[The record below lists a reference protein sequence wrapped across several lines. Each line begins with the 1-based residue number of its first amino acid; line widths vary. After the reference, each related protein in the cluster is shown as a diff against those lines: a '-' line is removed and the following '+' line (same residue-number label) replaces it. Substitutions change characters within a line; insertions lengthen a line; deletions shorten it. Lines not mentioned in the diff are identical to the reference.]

1 MKYKMNINGRDAMAL
16 KQKEFEVL
24 YELSR
29 DASRPSQRQIAEK
42 TGLSLGTVNK
52 TLSELSEK
60 QLIEDGSI
68 SSRGLAALEPYR
80 VDNAVIMAAGL
91 SSRFAPISYEKP
103 KGLLKVRGEVLIERQ
118 IRQLKEAG
126 IDDIT
131 VVVGYKKEYF
141 FYLKEKFGVRIVVNP
156 EYATRN
162 NNGTLWRVRNILGN
176 TYICSSDDYFTEN
189 VFRDHVYK
197 AEYSAI
203 YAAGETDEWC
213 IETAASGRIAGVT
226 VGGRDSWIMLGHV
239 YFDREFSK
247 KFVSILE
254 AEYIK
259 PETAGKLWE
268 SIYLDHVKELD
279 MRIRKYPAGVINEF
293 DSIDELRDFDPAFME
308 NVDSDIL
315 DNIVSVL
322 HCSKNE
328 ICDFY
333 PLKQGLTNLSCHFRT
348 NDGEY
353 VYRHPGVGTEKLV
366 DRRSEEA
373 GLRLAKKL
381 GLDETFIHEDPDA
394 GWKISRFIP
403 NAKNLDPMDDEQLK
417 TAMEMCRKLHESGAH
432 LDRKFD
438 FFDEGKHYE
447 AQLKMHGPIDV
458 PGYDELAR
466 KAERLHGFLESDG
479 YPKCVNHN
487 DFFSLNFLID
497 DKGHY
502 SLIDWEY
509 AGMSDVA
516 NDFGTFCVCCQFD
529 PKRIDLALSY
539 YLGHKPTLEERRHF
553 WGQMVLAGWCWY
565 VWSLV
570 KEADG
575 ENVGEWFYIYYS
587 YAADYM
593 DEVLSWYG
601 EKDENGSKE

>member
-1 MKYKMNINGRDAMAL
+1 MNTNGRDAMAL

-52 TLSELSEK
+52 MLSELAEK

-68 SSRGLAALEPYR
+68 SSRGLAALEPYS

-118 IRQLKEAG
+118 IRQLRKAG

-203 YAAGETDEWC
+203 YAAGETGEWC
-213 IETAASGRIAGVT
+213 IETAANGRITGVT
-226 VGGRDSWIMLGHV
+226 VGGHDSWIMLGHV

-247 KFVSILE
+247 RFVSILE
-254 AEYIK
+254 AEYAH

-268 SIYLDHVKELD
+268 SIYLDHIKELD

-293 DSIDELRDFDPAFME
+293 DSIDELRNFDPAFME

-315 DNIVSVL
+315 DNIVSIL
-322 HCSKNE
+322 HCSKSE
-328 ICDFY
+328 IHDFY
-333 PLKQGLTNLSCHFRT
+333 PLKQGLTNLSCHFST
-348 NDGEY
+348 NEGEY

-381 GLDETFIHEDPDA
+381 GLDETFIYEDPNA

-447 AQLKMHGPIDV
+447 AQLKERGPIDV
-458 PGYDELAR
+458 PGYDELER
-466 KAERLHGFLESDG
+466 KAAMLHGLLEKDG

-497 DKGHY
+497 QEGHY

-516 NDFGTFCVCCQFD
+516 NDFGTFCVCCQLD
-529 PKRIDLALSY
+529 RKRSNLALSY
-539 YLGHKPTLEERRHF
+539 YLGHVPTLEERRHF
-553 WGQMVLAGWCWY
+553 WGEIVLAGWCWY

-587 YAADYM
+587 YAADYI

-601 EKDENGSKE
+601 VKKESDTEE